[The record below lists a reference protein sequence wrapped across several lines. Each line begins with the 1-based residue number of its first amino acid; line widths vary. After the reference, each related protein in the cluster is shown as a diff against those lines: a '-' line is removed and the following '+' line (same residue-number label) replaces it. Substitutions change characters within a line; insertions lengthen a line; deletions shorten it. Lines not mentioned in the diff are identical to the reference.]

1 MTSKAPTGKT
11 KLATLQAY
19 VSIAEYSIENNNWKS
34 RVITV
39 LIENAAS
46 SLPIAAAFVSF
57 DVVMNYALQNVF
69 SRDDCLDNEPLEYVI
84 FQHRATT

>member
-1 MTSKAPTGKT
+1 M
-11 KLATLQAY
+11 Y
-19 VSIAEYSIENNNWKS
+19 VSIAEYTIENNNWKS
-34 RVITV
+34 RDITV